1 MCRPWSWMWGSCSRH
16 GFDIQRWKIGRCT
29 IDSNSVIEKHLYK
42 ILKLYA
48 LLFATFVSNCYFSSF
63 RLFINTGGKLKST
76 EGTTQRDTIA
86 MIIYTIATIPLIL
99 MTIEIMRDQPGN
111 TSKLII
117 TFANDFTTAGT
128 LTELKVL
135 WNILCDLGTKFGC
148 YPCSFKSLLIVKR
161 IELKEHPFYL
171 RLARSI

>member
-1 MCRPWSWMWGSCSRH
+1 M
-16 GFDIQRWKIGRCT
+16 
-29 IDSNSVIEKHLYK
+29 
-42 ILKLYA
+42 LKLYA
-48 LLFATFVSNCYFSSF
+48 LLFATFVLNCYFSSF

>member
-1 MCRPWSWMWGSCSRH
+1 
-16 GFDIQRWKIGRCT
+16 
-29 IDSNSVIEKHLYK
+29 
-42 ILKLYA
+42 
-48 LLFATFVSNCYFSSF
+48 
-63 RLFINTGGKLKST
+63 
-76 EGTTQRDTIA
+76 

-135 WNILCDLGTKFGC
+135 WNILCDLV
-148 YPCSFKSLLIVKR
+148 PKSGYYTRASK
-161 IELKEHPFYL
+161 
-171 RLARSI
+171 S